1 MREAKTGKLFSQ
13 IPIKDMPVEL
23 GATIATVGLSVKL
36 QEISYKLE
44 VLNSKINRVNRNF
57 DLNRYAEVC
66 SAEDKFKLA
75 ILTKNQEIKR
85 LLLVEVLSQAT
96 NAKNLL
102 LNQLYESKRQL
113 ELDENNNN
121 WLSETITI
129 KKKAEQAASLAQD
142 ALDNLYYMKDAFNFQ
157 IMSLIELGEYEALS
171 YTVSDFKDLIL
182 RDFSDEDALFLDG
195 HLPPTSTNP
204 FKYLSEEVIESST
217 GIIEFLNCNEDL
229 LKVDFFLAI

>member
-1 MREAKTGKLFSQ
+1 M
-13 IPIKDMPVEL
+13 
-23 GATIATVGLSVKL
+23 
-36 QEISYKLE
+36 
-44 VLNSKINRVNRNF
+44 
-57 DLNRYAEVC
+57 
-66 SAEDKFKLA
+66 
-75 ILTKNQEIKR
+75 
-85 LLLVEVLSQAT
+85 
-96 NAKNLL
+96 

-171 YTVSDFKDLIL
+171 YTVNDFKDLVL
-182 RDFSDEDALFLDG
+182 RDFSGENALFLDG

-217 GIIEFLNCNEDL
+217 RIIEFLNCNEDL
-229 LKVDFFLAI
+229 LKVDFFPSDIIRVKEDINESEYL